1 MNTMKRIS
9 TKLYGR
15 IGNQMFQI
23 ATAWAYAQDKG
34 LEFILPNSTLNTKE
48 WPFYWTG
55 NNDLGFKRIMDFEGI
70 PLEIIYKDLKPG
82 YHPIPHYT
90 DFIGPGF
97 FNLITF
103 DGYWQSYKYFDKY
116 KSELIKLFK
125 FDDQGKSDKMNDYVA
140 IHVRRGDYVQH
151 AEKFPPITPEYI
163 NSAIELF
170 NGYHRYKF
178 MVFSDDIHWC
188 RENIKSEEEGNEIC
202 YYDNSGD
209 DIADQKAMGQCAGFI
224 ISNSTYSW
232 WPAYLSE
239 KNKIVIAPKLWY
251 GQGNAHIAHNDLLP
265 DNWITI

>member
-1 MNTMKRIS
+1 MKRIS

-15 IGNQMFQI
+15 LGNQMFQI
-23 ATAWAYAQDKG
+23 ATAWAYAMDKG
-34 LEFILPNSTLNTKE
+34 LEFILPNSTLNHKE

-55 NNDLGFKRIMDFEGI
+55 KNDIGVKRLMDFEGI

-82 YHPIPHYT
+82 FHPIPHYT
-90 DFIGPGF
+90 DFIGQGF

-125 FDDQGKSDKMNDYVA
+125 FGQADSTPNNMHEYVA
-140 IHVRRGDYVQH
+140 IHIRRGDYVDH
-151 AEKFPPITPEYI
+151 SDKFPPVTPEYI
-163 NSAIELF
+163 HSAIELF

-178 MVFSDDIHWC
+178 MIFSDDIQWC
-188 RENIKSEEEGNEIC
+188 RINIKNTENNEIC

-209 DIADQKAMGQCAGFI
+209 DTTDQKVMYQCAGFI

-232 WPAYLSE
+232 WPAYLSTD
-239 KNKIVIAPKLWY
+239 KMVIAPKIWY
-251 GQGNAHIAHNDLLP
+251 GPGNAHIAHNDLLP
-265 DNWITI
+265 ETWITI